1 MISAGHIVPY
11 HFNIAGIKCIILG
24 ALVVVIL
31 SFPARSRTMAEQ
43 LKTVTSE
50 KQTCSICLQTI
61 RKNSRWWH
69 MTECPQPHFFHW
81 DCWHDYRKDAC
92 AQGQGDRTRI
102 KCPYAGILRFQK
114 PISWRLCS
122 AICGSR
128 MQRLRPL
135 SLPFCIARQKS
146 VRAVKTTTGEE
157 SKQLARNRIKHGH
170 WPKPSLTK

>member
-11 HFNIAGIKCIILG
+11 YFNIAGTKCIILG

-69 MTECPQPHFFHW
+69 MTECPHPHFFHW

-102 KCPYAGILRFQK
+102 KCPLCRHPQISKADFMAAVFSDLREQNAT
-114 PISWRLCS
+114 PPTS
-122 AICGSR
+122 
-128 MQRLRPL
+128 
-135 SLPFCIARQKS
+135 
-146 VRAVKTTTGEE
+146 
-157 SKQLARNRIKHGH
+157 
-170 WPKPSLTK
+170 